1 MSPLPASLISEMC
14 KGGVMKGTFDGNV
27 KKHIN
32 CDVKGKI
39 IGHIFGNI
47 NGNMDGEIV
56 GNIFGSISRDVNG
69 KIRGNIM
76 KSGSITGNVNGD
88 IIGNVFGHIARDIK
102 GKFIGDCNGGTIG
115 GDITGEFNGKLN
127 RCKVMGSIKKGIMEI
142 NLSQVLGGVCY
153 KWSEATIYS
162 SGNRINLNSHN
173 KVMRQVT
180 VCVIS
185 QVDEFIHSI

>member
-1 MSPLPASLISEMC
+1 MVPLVRNAQRTEFLPWTDSNVYVVKILKHPRMGSAKVSGKLNLKLLLPKLNIFTPNLIHFHSIDDQKKIMSPLPVSLFSEMC

-88 IIGNVFGHIARDIK
+88 IIGNVFGHIAR
-102 GKFIGDCNGGTIG
+102 N
-115 GDITGEFNGKLN
+115 ITGRL
-127 RCKVMGSIKKGIMEI
+127 
-142 NLSQVLGGVCY
+142 
-153 KWSEATIYS
+153 
-162 SGNRINLNSHN
+162 
-173 KVMRQVT
+173 
-180 VCVIS
+180 
-185 QVDEFIHSI
+185 